1 MDRTNRDP
9 DFREWLRS
17 QVAAVQREGADHL
30 SNDAAIAPRP
40 GQPFTEL
47 SEMQMQQAAEEEP
60 VMPSQPIN
68 LDPVGAGR
76 WRFRT
81 VPPIG
86 SFQIRLDIPVESE
99 DRDENIRRT
108 NRMKQWTQ
116 RQVDQGRFA
125 RGEVGKDG
133 ILKADRAVFA
143 AIGRYTLVFTPVR
156 TKSNLRAME
165 AEFVTEQKIIADYIR
180 GRLTRGDFAGEV
192 YEDVQPIEIEI
203 NGQQVLVAPANETAR
218 LAMAAAAA
226 G

>member
-1 MDRTNRDP
+1 MDRTN
-9 DFREWLRS
+9 
-17 QVAAVQREGADHL
+17 VAAVQREGADHL
-30 SNDAAIAPRP
+30 SNDAAIAPQP

-60 VMPSQPIN
+60 VMPSQPVK
-68 LDPVGAGR
+68 LDPIGAGR

-81 VPPIG
+81 TPPIG

-125 RGEVGKDG
+125 RSEVGKDG

-143 AIGRYTLVFTPVR
+143 VTGRYTLAFTPVR

-165 AEFVTEQKIIADYIR
+165 SEFVTDQKVIADYIR
-180 GRLTRGDFAGEV
+180 GRLARGDFAGEV